1 MESKKILIAEDDKL
15 LSTIFRMFL
24 KELGYELVGIVVDG
38 KEAIKKCTEFQ
49 PDVILMDIHLQGE
62 LDGIETAGIIQE
74 SLNLPVVFISHDTRE
89 ETIRSA
95 ISTPSYGFLA
105 KPIDIS
111 SLGVGI
117 EMAFHRHKN
126 NQRITIKDQ
135 LYKTLIENS
144 PDAVVVFLEDK
155 VEYLNNSAIRMLQ
168 LSSIESVLNEPL
180 EILFKEKAS
189 IIIKEEIEKAYKGNK
204 KIEDIDIIISRDEDE
219 DLYIKIFGTII
230 EFKGQNIIQLVLR
243 EN

>member
-1 MESKKILIAEDDKL
+1 METKKVLIAEDDKL

-24 KELGYELVGIVVDG
+24 KELGYELVGIVING
-38 KEAIKKCTEFQ
+38 NEAIDKCKELK

-62 LDGIETAGIIQE
+62 IDGIQTAQIIQE
-74 SLNLPVVFISHDTRE
+74 SLNLPVIFISHDTRE
-89 ETIRSA
+89 ETIKSA
-95 ISTPSYGFLA
+95 ISNPSYGFLA

-111 SLGVGI
+111 SLGVSI
-117 EMAFHRHKN
+117 ELAYYKHKN
-126 NQRITIKDQ
+126 IQKKTINDQ

-144 PDAVVVFLEDK
+144 PDAVIVIMDNRI
-155 VEYLNNSAIRMLQ
+155 EYLNNSALSMLNI
-168 LSSIESVLNEPL
+168 LDVNNVLHHSIQELFLDKATDVILNG
-180 EILFKEKAS
+180 
-189 IIIKEEIEKAYKGNK
+189 IEKAAKGNK
-204 KIEDIDIIISRDEDE
+204 KIEDTDIVIPGGEQE